1 MAARPKQK
9 APAAGISVIETVEVP
24 LKDLQPFPGNPRN
37 GDIEAIEESVAAHGQ
52 FRALVV
58 QKSTNYV
65 IAGNHT
71 LHALLGRGYET
82 GLVHYLDVDDEQAKR
97 ILLADNRLN
106 DRASYDDA
114 QLATLLQ
121 SLEGDF
127 TGTGYDDRALE
138 KVLAQIAKDEQT
150 ALDPDPQQIPESF
163 DVLVSCGSESA
174 QVELLE
180 RLTAEGLTCKALVA

>member
-1 MAARPKQK
+1 MAAKPK
-9 APAAGISVIETVEVP
+9 APSSGISVLETVEVP
-24 LKDLQPFPGNPRN
+24 LADLQPFPGNPRN

-121 SLEGDF
+121 SLAGDF

-138 KVLAQIAKDEQT
+138 KVLAQIAKDEQQQLGT
-150 ALDPDPQQIPESF
+150 EPQLGATEYRLVILCESEQQQ
-163 DVLVSCGSESA
+163 G
-174 QVELLE
+174 ELLE
-180 RLTAEGLTCKALVA
+180 RLEGEGLKVQVLAS